1 MGLASRSHGQVEGSA
16 DGGARRP
23 AAAGGLVRR
32 PGAPGAPARW
42 WDGATWTEHTRD
54 PAVQTLPPGPYTD
67 TTAAAGRYAAAPSWA
82 AGSSATSEPRVNA
95 LAIGSLVASLV
106 WMGGLSS
113 VAAIV
118 LGVLAKQQIAASG
131 GRERGEGMAT
141 AGIVLGIIGIVLP
154 VLALVGGALFLMPFR
169 VA

>member
-1 MGLASRSHGQVEGSA
+1 MGEHDGQ
-16 DGGARRP
+16 RP
-23 AAAGGLVRR
+23 PAGWFDD
-32 PGAPGAPARW
+32 PDAPGRQRW
-42 WDGATWTEHTRD
+42 WDGTSWTEHRRD
-54 PAVQTLPPGPYTD
+54 ASASAPPHGTAPTSVQPG
-67 TTAAAGRYAAAPSWA
+67 ASPSWA
-82 AGSSATSEPRVNA
+82 TGSAATEPRVNA

-141 AGIVLGIIGIVLP
+141 AGIVLGIVGVALP
-154 VLALVGGALFLMPFR
+154 LLALVGGALFLLPFR
-169 VA
+169 VG